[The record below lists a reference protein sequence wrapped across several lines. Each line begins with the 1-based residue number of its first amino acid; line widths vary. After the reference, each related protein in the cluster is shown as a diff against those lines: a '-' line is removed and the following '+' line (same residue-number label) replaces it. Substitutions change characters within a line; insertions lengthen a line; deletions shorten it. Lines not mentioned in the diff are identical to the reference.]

1 MLWYCGSIF
10 HEVLYF
16 IQIGNGDTVKLSGKK
31 SGSIEIESD
40 LQAFL
45 DQLENSD
52 HNKARSISSRTYWI
66 KGEKSY
72 IHISVTCIINI
83 LRNFQ
88 FRKSCQLM
96 PDELKVDY
104 VFFRERLESNISMKS
119 SLSIRFKAAAIQCGN
134 RTYKSLVHSGVL
146 NYFYVFLV
154 HPLHYPYIYYY
165 NSYFFI
171 A

>member
-1 MLWYCGSIF
+1 MLWYYGSIF

-16 IQIGNGDTVKLSGKK
+16 IQIGNGDTVKLSEKK
-31 SGSIEIESD
+31 SG
-40 LQAFL
+40 
-45 DQLENSD
+45 
-52 HNKARSISSRTYWI
+52 SISSRTYWI

-72 IHISVTCIINI
+72 ICISVTCIINI